1 MPAVSNRGA
10 KGTQGH
16 AEEPADSR
24 RFAPL
29 FWCQLCSALN
39 DNFLKNALAMLILF
53 GFGGSGAT
61 GGDYA
66 PLLITASGVVLI
78 APFFFLSGLGGELA
92 DKYDKAPRGAI
103 DPARGDPDRVT
114 GGRRLLPAFGAVAV
128 SGSWPL
134 RHGGRTL
141 RPVKY
146 GLLPEK
152 LSTAELPAGN
162 ALVEGATFLAIL
174 VGTIAG
180 GISISEAQSAEI
192 VVGVIVVL
200 AFISWSFARA
210 IPSSGPAAPQ
220 IPITRNPIASTFA
233 LLGELRADWRLWSGG
248 HIVSWFW
255 LVGFVALSLLP
266 TTVKLII
273 GGSESVVTLCL
284 AVFTI
289 GIASGSLLAAR
300 ASRGR
305 PNLALV
311 PIAALLMACF
321 RWPIAVLTSLVTP
334 PAQPLRAFDLLASP
348 TGLGLVA
355 CFCGLAVAGGLFV
368 VPTFA
373 AVQAWAPAERRA
385 RVIAGVNV
393 LNAAYMLGGGAV
405 VAGLQAAGIG
415 SPMLFAITGVLNC
428 WSSCSFAAPGA
439 PRSCAKPGA
448 SPRAVRWRMTRQA
461 VGFQP

>member
-1 MPAVSNRGA
+1 ML
-10 KGTQGH
+10 KDLLT
-16 AEEPADSR
+16 SR

-92 DKYDKAPRGAI
+92 DKFDKA
-103 DPARGDPDRVT
+103 RVAQSI
-114 GGRRLLPAFGAVAV
+114 RLAEIPIASLAAFGFFLHSVPLLFLALALFGMVAALF
-128 SGSWPL
+128 G
-134 RHGGRTL
+134 
-141 RPVKY
+141 PVKY

-180 GISISEAQSAEI
+180 GISISEAQSAEV

-200 AFISWSFARA
+200 AIVSWTFARA
-210 IPSSGPAAPQ
+210 IPADGPAAPELR
-220 IPITRNPIASTFA
+220 ITRNPITSTVG
-233 LLGELRADWRLWSGG
+233 LLRELKADWRLWSGG

-266 TTVKLII
+266 VTVKLII
-273 GGSESVVTLCL
+273 GGTESVVTLCL

-311 PIAALLMACF
+311 PLGAFLMGVFALAIAGITAL
-321 RWPIAVLTSLVTP
+321 VSP
-334 PAQPLRAFDLLASP
+334 PAQPLRALDVLSSASGLA
-348 TGLGLVA
+348 LIV
-355 CFCGLAVAGGLFV
+355 CFCGLAISGGLFV
-368 VPTFA
+368 VPAFA
-373 AVQAWAPAERRA
+373 AVQAWAPTDRRA

-405 VAGLQAAGIG
+405 VAGLQALGVS
-415 SPMLFAITGVLNC
+415 SPALFALTGVLNLVVIALVRKA
-428 WSSCSFAAPGA
+428 WGPEVIREAGRFATG
-439 PRSCAKPGA
+439 
-448 SPRAVRWRMTRQA
+448 T
-461 VGFQP
+461 